1 LNEVI
6 AMHQLIPVVALAI
19 SLALQAAGATKT
31 AQNTLTAAEKA
42 DGWQLLFDGRTLD
55 AWRGYRRD
63 TLPESGWEIKDGT
76 IRTIAKAKGGE
87 LITRKKFDD
96 FELAWEWR
104 VEPGGNNGLKY
115 FVTEERPQSPGHE
128 YQMIDDAGY
137 PGKLSAN
144 HHTADFYDV
153 LPAAADKPIRP
164 AGEWNTSRIVVR
176 GTRVEHWLN
185 GKHVLTYEL
194 GSAAVKAGIE
204 KSKFKGHAGFG
215 DKIAGHIML
224 TYHQDE
230 CWYRNLKVRE
240 LTPGNTSSR
249 K

>member
-1 LNEVI
+1 
-6 AMHQLIPVVALAI
+6 MHQLMPVVALAI
-19 SLALQAAGATKT
+19 SLALQGAVATET
-31 AQNTLTAAEKA
+31 APNTLTAAEKA
-42 DGWQLLFDGRTLD
+42 DGWQLLFDGRGLD
-55 AWRGYRRD
+55 GWRGYRRD
-63 TLPESGWEIKDGT
+63 TLPDSGWEVKDGT

-87 LITRKKFDD
+87 LITRKKFTD

-104 VEPGGNNGLKY
+104 VEPGGNNGVKY
-115 FVTEERPQSPGHE
+115 FVTEDRPKSPGHE

-137 PGKLSAN
+137 PGKLGPTQ
-144 HHTADFYDV
+144 HTADFYDV
-153 LPAAADKPIRP
+153 LPAAADKPLRP

-176 GTRVEHWLN
+176 GPRVEHWLN
-185 GKHVLTYEL
+185 GRNVLTYEL
-194 GSAAVKAGIE
+194 GSAAVKDGIE

-240 LTPGNTSSR
+240 LTAAGTSSR
-249 K
+249 RMPSP